1 MVVVAY
7 RISQL
12 AERTGFTP
20 STLRFYEQA
29 GLLPDTARTPGG
41 YRTYDER
48 TVDRL
53 RFIARAKQ
61 LGLPLDEIRDLA
73 TVWDTGSCGPV
84 QDRLATLITD
94 KLTQV
99 QTRIAELIAFADQL
113 AAARDGLG
121 RHTPDGACDDTC
133 GCLGKPVGR
142 PARPELLPLA
152 RTRPA
157 SYPQAA
163 AAALPL
169 LTGEV
174 GDRS

>member
-1 MVVVAY
+1 VTAY

-20 STLRFYEQA
+20 STLRYYEQA
-29 GLLPDTARTPGG
+29 GLLPDTTRTPGG

-73 TVWDTGSCGPV
+73 TVWDNECCAQV
-84 QDRLATLITD
+84 QDRLTALITD
-94 KLTQV
+94 KLSQV
-99 QTRIAELIAFADQL
+99 QTHIAELTAFADQL

-121 RHTPDGACDDTC
+121 RHTADGACDDTC
-133 GCLGKPVGR
+133 GCLSQPDGR
-142 PARPELLPLA
+142 DSRLELLPLT
-152 RTRPA
+152 RTRSAPNPPSTAKAQPRRSAGA
-157 SYPQAA
+157 S
-163 AAALPL
+163 
-169 LTGEV
+169 G
-174 GDRS
+174 GS